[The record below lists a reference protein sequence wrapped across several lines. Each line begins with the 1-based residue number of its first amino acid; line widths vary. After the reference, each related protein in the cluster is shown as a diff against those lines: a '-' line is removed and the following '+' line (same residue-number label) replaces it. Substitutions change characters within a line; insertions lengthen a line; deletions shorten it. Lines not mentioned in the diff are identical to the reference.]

1 MTIVKLI
8 LRESNKTYIDFYLP
22 EYNTFIEYNGQ
33 QHYIPIKYFGGELK
47 FREQVARDEYVRN
60 YCKANAI
67 KLIEIKY
74 DENVVECLGN
84 KLR

>member
-1 MTIVKLI
+1 MPKKLTQEEVI
-8 LRESNKTYIDFYLP
+8 NRCKKIHP
-22 EYNTFIEYNGQ
+22 EYNTFTEYNGQ
-33 QHYIPIKYFGGELK
+33 QHYIPIEYFGGELK
-47 FREQVARDEYVRN
+47 FREQVARDKYVRN

-84 KLR
+84 ELR